1 MQLTETQL
9 RQVIREE
16 LIKEMRF
23 FDKEDLES
31 MKPKSMKDAA
41 VPLVGGAM
49 FATPLAIATY
59 LQNNP
64 EMMEKVQSFLQSL
77 MEE

>member
-1 MQLTETQL
+1 MKLTESSL
-9 RQVIREE
+9 RTIVREE
-16 LIKEMRF
+16 LIKEMHF

-31 MKPKSMKDAA
+31 MKPKSMEDVA

-49 FATPLAIATY
+49 FTTPLAIATY